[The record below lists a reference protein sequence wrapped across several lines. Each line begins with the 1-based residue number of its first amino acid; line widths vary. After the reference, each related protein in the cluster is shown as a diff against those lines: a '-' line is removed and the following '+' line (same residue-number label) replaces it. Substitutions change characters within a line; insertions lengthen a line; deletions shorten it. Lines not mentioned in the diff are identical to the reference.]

1 MSFLYEFSFPEYN
14 LNVEPTEPY
23 FNKNILINFENPF
36 RNNFPT
42 FEENIEEKSISKKTE
57 NYFNILED
65 KKTILVET
73 KNDLKKDFFPNE
85 SSLEKKEKILNDPV
99 FNNNNDLNEF
109 TNIFDVNR
117 NFPEEKKLIFE
128 VIFPKKDY
136 LSINIEK
143 NPGLIKEE
151 KTFLRRKRLP
161 KTRGGKD
168 RLDNIRVRIKRQF
181 LNTALIN
188 KLNETLLNIGINIKL
203 NIFPDNLV
211 KDINKKRNKII
222 FNMTLEEFMTKK
234 ILYIYN
240 NDKNSLQKY
249 EYNLK
254 ILENED
260 VKNNEEFKKI
270 LDKKISELYEEY
282 MNSDKFKKEINR
294 LKNAKKEN
302 DEYINTYIY
311 LAGNLLKFFFS
322 N

>member
-14 LNVEPTEPY
+14 LNAETTEPY

-65 KKTILVET
+65 KKTILVEA

-99 FNNNNDLNEF
+99 FNNNNDLNEL

-136 LSINIEK
+136 LSINKEK

-151 KTFLRRKRLP
+151 KTFLRRKRLS

-260 VKNNEEFKKI
+260 VKNNEKFKKI

-311 LAGNLLKFFFS
+311 LARNLLKFFFS

>member
-240 NDKNSLQKY
+240 NDKSSLQKY